1 MSGWQPSLDIARVQA
16 VLFDLDGTLADTDNI
31 LIDKVAQRLGP
42 LHFAF
47 PQRDP
52 RPFLRWGLMKSE
64 GTLNYLLTVPDR
76 LGVDATLAA
85 VGERMRRGRPRMPH
99 PLAPVA
105 GVPALVADV
114 AQRYPLAV
122 VSTRDG
128 LTTTHFLAE
137 YGIEDHFQVVVTAL
151 TAKRLKP
158 HPAPV
163 LHAAAMLGIA
173 PAHCLMVGDT
183 TMDVRAGKRAGAQTV
198 GVLCGFGERDELE
211 RAGANLILDTTADL
225 KHYLD

>member
-1 MSGWQPSLDIARVQA
+1 MSHWQPSFDAARVQA

-31 LIDKVAQRLGP
+31 LIEKVAQRLGP
-42 LHFAF
+42 LRYAF
-47 PQRDP
+47 PQRDM

-85 VGERMRRGRPRMPH
+85 VSERMRGGRPRLPH
-99 PLAPVA
+99 PLIPVV
-105 GVPALVADV
+105 GVPEMVNEL

-122 VSTRDG
+122 VSTRDA
-128 LTTTHFLAE
+128 LTTMHFLAE
-137 YGIEDHFQVVVTAL
+137 YGIEDCFQVVVTAL

-163 LHAAAMLGIA
+163 LYAAAVLGIA
-173 PAHCLMVGDT
+173 PGHCLMVGDT
-183 TMDVRAGKRAGAQTV
+183 TMDVRAGQRAGAQTV
-198 GVLCGFGERDELE
+198 GVLCGFGERLELE
-211 RAGANLILDTTADL
+211 REGANLILETTADL
-225 KHYLD
+225 WHYLD